1 MSQAD
6 DFAAAIDAAL
16 KEVSMKHAR
25 PELNAM
31 LGALAGRLGGG
42 LALVNDESIREKVY
56 DKVCQEIRR
65 TMSIP
70 TKNKAVLVPVE
81 RQ

>member
-16 KEVSMKHAR
+16 KEVSLKHAR

-31 LGALAGRLGGG
+31 LGALAGRVGGG
-42 LALVNDESIREKVY
+42 LALVNDDGMRERLY
-56 DKVCQEIRR
+56 DKVCEEIRR
-65 TMSIP
+65 TMSMP
-70 TKNKAVLVPVE
+70 TKTKAVLVPVE

>member
-6 DFAAAIDAAL
+6 DFAEAIDAAL

-42 LALVNDESIREKVY
+42 LALVNDDGMRENIY
-56 DKVCQEIRR
+56 EKVCQEIRR

-70 TKNKAVLVPVE
+70 TKSKAVLVAVD
-81 RQ
+81 R